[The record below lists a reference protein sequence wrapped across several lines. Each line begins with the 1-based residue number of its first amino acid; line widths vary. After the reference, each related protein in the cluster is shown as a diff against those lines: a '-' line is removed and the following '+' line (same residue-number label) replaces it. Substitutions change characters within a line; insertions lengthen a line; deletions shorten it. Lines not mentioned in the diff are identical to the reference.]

1 MAALALSLETAV
13 TEEAW
18 DAAGRLY
25 LELNDCF
32 DRTKVIAGSV
42 C

>member
-13 TEEAW
+13 AGDEW
-18 DAAGRLY
+18 DAASRLC

-32 DRTKVIAGSV
+32 DRTKVLAGSV